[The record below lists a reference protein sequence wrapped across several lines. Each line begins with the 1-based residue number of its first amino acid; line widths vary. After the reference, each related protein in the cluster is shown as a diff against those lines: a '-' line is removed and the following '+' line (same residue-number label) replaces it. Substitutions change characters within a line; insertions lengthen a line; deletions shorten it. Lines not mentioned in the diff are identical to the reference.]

1 MRDKT
6 CGEVARYI
14 ARLVSWFTNGGTK
27 DECGNWHPSGHHHK
41 WAVLSVLNEVQH
53 EHFGPDNMG
62 KSGPSYGVDAA
73 KIYTTCFDAIVKE
86 SRKVY
91 PTLEFVGPC
100 VCNSLSLSL
109 SLSLSF
115 SVREC
120 VYVVCILC

>member
-1 MRDKT
+1 MYGRQGGHLGQNM
-6 CGEVARYI
+6 CEVARYRSAGI
-14 ARLVSWFTNGGTK
+14 LVHKRRHEGQ
-27 DECGNWHPSGHHHK
+27 CGSTRRHHHK

-53 EHFGPDNMG
+53 EHFGPDNVG

-100 VCNSLSLSL
+100 VCLSP
-109 SLSLSF
+109 
-115 SVREC
+115 
-120 VYVVCILC
+120 

>member
-1 MRDKT
+1 M
-6 CGEVARYI
+6 ARYI